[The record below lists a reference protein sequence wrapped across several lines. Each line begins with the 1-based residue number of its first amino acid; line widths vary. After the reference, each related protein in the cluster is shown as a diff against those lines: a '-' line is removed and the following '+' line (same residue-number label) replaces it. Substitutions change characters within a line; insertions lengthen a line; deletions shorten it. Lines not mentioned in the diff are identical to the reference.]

1 MKNEEKKFYPLT
13 EEVVTE
19 TEEASNRTMEY
30 MAKHLDETK
39 NMSRTER
46 QTLMRKLYLGEEIG

>member
-13 EEVVTE
+13 EEIVTD

-39 NMSRTER
+39 NMSRTKR

>member
-1 MKNEEKKFYPLT
+1 MQNEEKKFYPLT
-13 EEVVTE
+13 EEIVTD

-30 MAKHLDETK
+30 MSKHLDEAK

-46 QTLMRKLYLGEEIG
+46 QTLMHKLYSGEEIG